1 MGTSIEWYMGFARAA
16 RAGLIAACL
25 SAASVVA
32 HAQDTTSVQRGAWAV
47 GGSIGLPG
55 YATRPEPK
63 AFTIGVHGTQV
74 QPGRLGAD
82 IYAGVLPYVLTVGM
96 LAVAGRGG
104 LVLPLAVSE
113 DVLLL
118 PSGGASVIGAF
129 GAGGAGAQP
138 GLNIGATALVF
149 NEGSTGFRASITWHR
164 FRGANAG
171 IWLVEIGFVRQQ

>member
-1 MGTSIEWYMGFARAA
+1 M
-16 RAGLIAACL
+16 IAACL
-25 SAASVVA
+25 SAASIVA
-32 HAQDTTSVQRGAWAV
+32 HAQDTTSVQRGAWAI

-55 YATRPEPK
+55 YAMRPEPR

-74 QPGRLGAD
+74 RPGRLGAD
-82 IYAGVLPYVLTVGM
+82 VYAGVLPYLVTVGM
-96 LAVAGRGG
+96 LVVAGRGG
-104 LVLPLAVSE
+104 LVWPLAVSE

-129 GAGGAGAQP
+129 GAGGAGAQA
-138 GLNIGATALVF
+138 GVNIGATALVF

-171 IWLVEIGFVRQQ
+171 IWLIEFGFVHR